1 MRETFT
7 DFSPDSELGR
17 LLSGVKLLSLDVDG
31 VLTDGGLYYAE
42 DGGIQR
48 KFNVRDGVGIV
59 RLREVGI
66 PVTIISAGA
75 SGSIPSRAETLGI
88 PHVFTAVADKL
99 ATLRT
104 LCSELGVELSEVAH
118 IGDDINDV
126 PLMAEIGLP
135 ISVADASPEAREAAR
150 IVTTNGGGKGAVRE
164 VCDALIRLRG
174 NA

>member
-1 MRETFT
+1 MNQTFT
-7 DFSPDSELGR
+7 NCSPDSELGQ
-17 LLSGVKLLSLDVDG
+17 LLAGIKLLSLDVDG

-59 RLREVGI
+59 RLREAGV

-88 PHVFTAVADKL
+88 PNVFTAVADKL
-99 ATLRT
+99 ATLKS
-104 LCSELGVELSEVAH
+104 LCAELGVELTEVAH

-126 PLMAEIGLP
+126 PLMAAIGLP

-150 IVTTNGGGKGAVRE
+150 IVTANGGGKGAVRE
-164 VCDALIRLRG
+164 VCDALIRVQG
-174 NA
+174 NG